1 MQNIYVFRDT
11 VSGNTGDVFQAANDV
26 VMRRS
31 CTRSLAAAQPE
42 IAHDTVVLHI
52 GTIDFDVDNV
62 PIVRSC
68 EPRIALYG
76 DSPDVADCRA
86 ELMAEARRY
95 ELMAERRCG
104 GMNSAE

>member
-11 VSGNTGDVFQAANDV
+11 VSGNTGDVFQAPNDA

-31 CTRSLAAAQPE
+31 CIRSLASAAPE

-62 PIVRSC
+62 PIIRPC

-76 DSPDVADCRA
+76 DSSDVASCRDV
-86 ELMAEARRY
+86 LMAEARRY
-95 ELMAERRCG
+95 G
-104 GMNSAE
+104 GMNDEE